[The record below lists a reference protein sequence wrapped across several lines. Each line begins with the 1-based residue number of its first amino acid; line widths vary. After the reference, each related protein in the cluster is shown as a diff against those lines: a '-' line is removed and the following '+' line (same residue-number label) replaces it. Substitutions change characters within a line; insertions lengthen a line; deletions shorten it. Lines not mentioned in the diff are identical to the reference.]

1 MLGGVASGIADALGV
16 EPFVIRIAFAALTV
30 FGGSGPL
37 IYALCWI
44 LLPERGRPE
53 SLAEHW
59 WRNRNQASWVPI
71 VAIVGAAM
79 FLFAGIGPWEP
90 SSLWPVALIA
100 GGVLL
105 FQRQMSGR
113 AGRPPADPTA
123 TTTGA
128 APADATAGTAEPGEG
143 PSEQPGAPWTGWDP
157 RPPGDSSAYAYQYAT
172 PWPPR
177 GKAPKPAKARKRERV
192 PSFLGR
198 LTFGVLL
205 LALAVAALFD
215 LIGIV
220 DLTFATG
227 LAITLAV
234 LGGGMVLGAWWGSG
248 RRLILP
254 TVLVGLALLAA
265 HSDGPD
271 IHDFA
276 TDGELGRAHV
286 RPDRA
291 EPGRGHVR
299 ALGRPDGP
307 GPVRR
312 GVHLASDGRRGRWVS
327 ATWS

>member
-90 SSLWPVALIA
+90 GSLWPVALIA

-123 TTTGA
+123 ADAGA
-128 APADATAGTAEPGEG
+128 APADATAGTGRGRAIARRNSPVRPGRAGTRAHRATPPPTPTSTPHRG
-143 PSEQPGAPWTGWDP
+143 PRGARPRSPP
-157 RPPGDSSAYAYQYAT
+157 RPASASAS
-172 PWPPR
+172 R
-177 GKAPKPAKARKRERV
+177 
-192 PSFLGR
+192 PSWAG
-198 LTFGVLL
+198 
-205 LALAVAALFD
+205 
-215 LIGIV
+215 
-220 DLTFATG
+220 
-227 LAITLAV
+227 
-234 LGGGMVLGAWWGSG
+234 
-248 RRLILP
+248 
-254 TVLVGLALLAA
+254 
-265 HSDGPD
+265 
-271 IHDFA
+271 
-276 TDGELGRAHV
+276 
-286 RPDRA
+286 
-291 EPGRGHVR
+291 
-299 ALGRPDGP
+299 
-307 GPVRR
+307 
-312 GVHLASDGRRGRWVS
+312 
-327 ATWS
+327 